1 MNSGVVE
8 EVMASIENFYFSDG
22 PESGEAIFNKFAE
35 KHQHLFA
42 EDCDILT
49 EQKLEYTQIFN
60 EFQELFEKHI
70 ESKLHYI
77 VIAFRIDL
85 IMRCGSWKILS
96 SFGEIAR
103 RRRNPFLC
111 SSVVV
116 SDRILQ
122 LLRYD

>member
-42 EDCDILT
+42 DDCDILT

-60 EFQELFEKHI
+60 EF
-70 ESKLHYI
+70 
-77 VIAFRIDL
+77 
-85 IMRCGSWKILS
+85 
-96 SFGEIAR
+96 
-103 RRRNPFLC
+103 
-111 SSVVV
+111 
-116 SDRILQ
+116 
-122 LLRYD
+122 